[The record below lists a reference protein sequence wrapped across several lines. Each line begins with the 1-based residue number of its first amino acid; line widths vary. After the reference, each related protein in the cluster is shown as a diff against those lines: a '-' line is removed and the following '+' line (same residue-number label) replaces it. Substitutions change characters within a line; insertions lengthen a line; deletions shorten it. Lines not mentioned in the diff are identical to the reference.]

1 MATRMDGK
9 NEVSIAQLFGE
20 VKKYF
25 KNGEFSQ
32 AQKSANKSKFSQYSE
47 KS

>member
-1 MATRMDGK
+1 MATKMDGK

-20 VKKYF
+20 IKKHF

-32 AQKSANKSKFSQYSE
+32 AQKSANKSKLS
-47 KS
+47 